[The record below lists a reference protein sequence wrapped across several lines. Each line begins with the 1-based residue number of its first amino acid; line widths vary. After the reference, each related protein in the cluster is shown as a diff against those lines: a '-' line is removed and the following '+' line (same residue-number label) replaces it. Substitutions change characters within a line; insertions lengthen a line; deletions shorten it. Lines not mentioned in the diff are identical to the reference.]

1 MNEKIYEWK
10 ENRIMFDFSTDLS
23 SINDT
28 TILLR
33 LSLAVLLGGLI
44 GFERGRAGRPAGLRT
59 HILVCLG
66 STLAIMTNQY
76 IFEKY
81 GVSDPSRMAGQVIS
95 GIGFLG
101 AGTII
106 VTGRH
111 QVKGLTTAA
120 GLWATACMGLAIGIG
135 FYKAAI
141 VSCVFIAFATVV
153 LHRLDNIMLSKSK
166 VLDIYIEINKTAS
179 ITSVLDTVKSYMVHI
194 ESIEMVK
201 PTYDSNA
208 AIAAIMTLRLKQKR
222 VRLDVLAKICAIEG
236 VSFAEE
242 I

>member
-1 MNEKIYEWK
+1 MFEFSND
-10 ENRIMFDFSTDLS
+10 IM

-28 TILLR
+28 SIILR
-33 LSLAVLLGGLI
+33 LLLSIVLGGVI
-44 GFERGRAGRPAGLRT
+44 GFERGRSGRPAGFRT

-66 STLAIMTNQY
+66 SSLAMMTNQF
-76 IFEKY
+76 IIQEY
-81 GVSDPSRMAGQVIS
+81 GTGDPTRIAAQVVS

-141 VSCVFIAFATVV
+141 ISCVLIFFVTVV
-153 LHRLDNIMLSKSK
+153 LHRLDNTMLSKSK
-166 VLDIYIEINKTAS
+166 VMDLYIEFNNSTS
-179 ITSVLDTVKSYMVHI
+179 ITSVADAIKSQMIHI
-194 ESIEMVK
+194 DSIEILK
-201 PTYDSNA
+201 PTYGNKS
-208 AIAAIMTLRLKQKR
+208 AIAAIMTIRLKQKR
-222 VRLDVLAKICAIEG
+222 VRLDVVTKINEIDG
-236 VSFAEE
+236 VEFVEE

>member
-1 MNEKIYEWK
+1 
-10 ENRIMFDFSTDLS
+10 MFHFTDNLS

-28 TILLR
+28 TIILR
-33 LSLAVLLGGLI
+33 LLLAVVFGGVI

-66 STLAIMTNQY
+66 SALAIMTNQY
-76 IFEKY
+76 VFEKY
-81 GVSDPSRMAGQVIS
+81 GISDPTRIAAQVVS

-141 VSCVFIAFATVV
+141 FACFLIAFATVV
-153 LHRLDNIMLSKSK
+153 LHRFDNIMLSKSK
-166 VLDIYIEINKTAS
+166 MIDVYMEIKKNVPINKVIDQIKMNDMVIDSLELVRAS
-179 ITSVLDTVKSYMVHI
+179 YDT
-194 ESIEMVK
+194 
-201 PTYDSNA
+201 N
-208 AIAAIMTLRLKQKR
+208 AIATIMTLRLKHKR
-222 VRLDVLAKICAIEG
+222 VRLDIITTLCAIEG
-236 VSFAEE
+236 IEFAEE

>member
-1 MNEKIYEWK
+1 
-10 ENRIMFDFSTDLS
+10 MFNFSTDLHGV
-23 SINDT
+23 NDT
-28 TILLR
+28 SVIVR
-33 LSLAVLLGGLI
+33 LILAVVLGGII

-76 IFEKY
+76 IYQQY
-81 GVSDPSRMAGQVIS
+81 GVGDPTRMAAQVIS

-141 VSCVFIAFATVV
+141 VTCMLIAFATIV
-153 LHRLDNIMLSKSK
+153 LHRLDNSMLSKSK
-166 VLDIYIEINKTAS
+166 VMDIYIEFCKSSSLTTILDGMKEINVN
-179 ITSVLDTVKSYMVHI
+179 ID
-194 ESIEMVK
+194 SIEMVK
-201 PTYDSNA
+201 PPIDTDTTA
-208 AIAAIMTLRLKQKR
+208 AAIMTLRLKKR
-222 VRLDVLAKICAIEG
+222 RVKLDIITKINAIEG
-236 VSFAEE
+236 VKFVEE

>member
-1 MNEKIYEWK
+1 
-10 ENRIMFDFSTDLS
+10 MFNFTSDLY

-28 TILLR
+28 SILVR
-33 LSLAVLLGGLI
+33 LLLAVLLGGLI

-66 STLAIMTNQY
+66 SALAIMTNQY
-76 IFEKY
+76 IFQYY
-81 GVSDPSRMAGQVIS
+81 GVGDPTRMAAQVIS

-120 GLWATACMGLAIGIG
+120 GLWATACMGLAVGIG

-141 VSCVFIAFATVV
+141 AACLLISFSTTV
-153 LHRLDNIMLSKSK
+153 LHRLDNSMLSKSK
-166 VLDIYIEINKTAS
+166 VLDIYIEFGKSAS
-179 ITSVLDTVKSYMVHI
+179 LTSVLEEMRQNDVQI
-194 ESIEMVK
+194 DSIEMVK
-201 PTYDSNA
+201 P
-208 AIAAIMTLRLKQKR
+208 AIDTNISAAAIMTLRLKKKR
-222 VRLDVLAKICAIEG
+222 VKLDIITKLNSIEG
-236 VSFAEE
+236 VEFVEE

>member
-1 MNEKIYEWK
+1 MFEFTRDIY
-10 ENRIMFDFSTDLS
+10 

-28 TILLR
+28 TIILR
-33 LSLAVLLGGLI
+33 LLLAVILGGVI

-76 IFEKY
+76 ITERY
-81 GVSDPSRMAGQVIS
+81 NVGDPTRMAAQVIS

-141 VSCVFIAFATVV
+141 VACILIGFSTIV
-153 LHRLDNIMLSKSK
+153 LHRLDNYALTKSK
-166 VLDIYIEINKTAS
+166 VFDIYIEFDKSAS
-179 ITSVLDTVKSYMVHI
+179 ISMVLDTLKKNSVSI

-201 PTYDSNA
+201 PSYDRTASA
-208 AIAAIMTLRLKQKR
+208 AAIMTIRLKQKSLR
-222 VRLDVLAKICAIEG
+222 VEVVTKIAAIDG
-236 VSFAEE
+236 VEFAEE

>member
-1 MNEKIYEWK
+1 
-10 ENRIMFDFSTDLS
+10 MFDFSSDLK
-23 SINDT
+23 SINDG

-33 LSLAVLLGGLI
+33 LVLAVVLGGII

-66 STLAIMTNQY
+66 ATLAIMTNQY
-76 IFEKY
+76 VFQEY
-81 GVSDPSRMAGQVIS
+81 GVSDPTRMAAQVIS

-120 GLWATACMGLAIGIG
+120 GLWASACMGLAIGIG

-141 VSCVFIAFATVV
+141 VACLLIAFTTVV
-153 LHRLDNIMLSKSK
+153 LHRLDNFMLLRSK
-166 VLDIYIEINKTAS
+166 VLDVYVEFSKSAS
-179 ITSVLDTVKSYMVHI
+179 ITEILDIIKQNNVKI
-194 ESIEMVK
+194 DSIEMVK
-201 PTYDSNA
+201 PTLDTNA
-208 AIAAIMTLRLKQKR
+208 SAAAIMTLKLKQKR
-222 VRLDVLAKICAIEG
+222 VRLDVISQICAIDG
-236 VSFAEE
+236 VEFAEE

>member
-1 MNEKIYEWK
+1 MKIY
-10 ENRIMFDFSTDLS
+10 RGDFLFNFSSDLY

-28 TILLR
+28 TIVIRLL
-33 LSLAVLLGGLI
+33 LSVILGGII
-44 GFERGRAGRPAGLRT
+44 GFERGRSGRPAGLRT

-66 STLAIMTNQY
+66 STLAMMTNQY
-76 IFEKY
+76 IFQEY
-81 GVSDPSRMAGQVIS
+81 AINDPTRMAAQVIS

-106 VTGRH
+106 VTGKH

-141 VSCVFIAFATVV
+141 LACLLIFFVTVV
-153 LHRLDNIMLSKSK
+153 LHRLDNSMLSKSK
-166 VLDIYIEINKTAS
+166 VMDLYIEISNAVS
-179 ITSVLDTVKSYMVHI
+179 ISSVADAIKSQMIYI
-194 ESIEMVK
+194 ESIEVVK
-201 PTYDSNA
+201 PAYGNEVT
-208 AIAAIMTLRLKQKR
+208 IAAIMTIRLKQKS
-222 VRLDVLAKICAIEG
+222 VKLDVISNICEIKG
-236 VSFAEE
+236 VEFAEE

>member
-1 MNEKIYEWK
+1 
-10 ENRIMFDFSTDLS
+10 MFEFSSDLS
-23 SINDT
+23 AINDT
-28 TILLR
+28 TIVLR
-33 LSLAVLLGGLI
+33 LFLAVLLGGVI

-76 IFEKY
+76 VFQKY
-81 GVSDPSRMAGQVIS
+81 GVGDPTRLAAQVIS

-141 VSCVFIAFATVV
+141 FACILIAFATVV

-166 VLDIYIEINKTAS
+166 ILDVYIEINKGYT
-179 ITSVLDTVKSYMVHI
+179 ITNILDKIKMNGI
-194 ESIEMVK
+194 AIDSIEIVK
-201 PTYDSNA
+201 ASYDTNSV
-208 AIAAIMTLRLKQKR
+208 AAIMTIRLKHKR
-222 VRLDVLAKICAIEG
+222 IRLDVISNVCTIEG
-236 VSFAEE
+236 VEFAEE

>member
-1 MNEKIYEWK
+1 MINLT
-10 ENRIMFDFSTDLS
+10 SDLS

-28 TILLR
+28 TIILR
-33 LSLAVLLGGLI
+33 LFLAVILGGVI

-76 IFEKY
+76 VFQKY
-81 GVSDPSRMAGQVIS
+81 GVGDPTRLAAQVIS

-101 AGTII
+101 AGTIL

-141 VSCVFIAFATVV
+141 FACLLIAFSTVV
-153 LHRLDNIMLSKSK
+153 LHRLDNIMLTKSR
-166 VLDIYIEINKTAS
+166 VLDIYIEFKRSTT
-179 ITSVLDTVKSYMVHI
+179 ITSVIDEIKQNGIVI
-194 ESIEMVK
+194 DSIEMVK
-201 PTYDSNA
+201 ASYDTSA
-208 AIAAIMTLRLKQKR
+208 MAAIMTIRLKHKR
-222 VRLDVLAKICAIEG
+222 LRLDVIASICAIEG
-236 VSFAEE
+236 VEFAEE

>member
-1 MNEKIYEWK
+1 
-10 ENRIMFDFSTDLS
+10 MFDFSTDLN

-28 TILLR
+28 TIILR
-33 LSLAVLLGGLI
+33 LVLSVLLGGII

-66 STLAIMTNQY
+66 STMAIMTNQY
-76 IFEKY
+76 IFQVY
-81 GVSDPSRMAGQVIS
+81 GTGDPSRMASQVIS

-141 VSCVFIAFATVV
+141 LGCLLIAFSTLV
-153 LHRLDNIMLSKSK
+153 LHRLDNMILSKSK
-166 VLDIYIEINKTAS
+166 VLDIYIEFKKSAS
-179 ITSVLDTVKSYMVHI
+179 ITAILDTMKFHDVHI
-194 ESIEMVK
+194 DSIEMVK

-208 AIAAIMTLRLKQKR
+208 SMAAIMTLRLKQKKF
-222 VRLDVLAKICAIEG
+222 RLEIMATICSLEG

>member
-1 MNEKIYEWK
+1 
-10 ENRIMFDFSTDLS
+10 MFNFSTDLS
-23 SINDT
+23 SVNDT
-28 TILLR
+28 SIILR
-33 LSLAVLLGGLI
+33 LVMSILCGGII
-44 GFERGRAGRPAGLRT
+44 GFERGRVGRPAGLRT

-66 STLAIMTNQY
+66 STLATLTNQY
-76 IFEKY
+76 VFQTY
-81 GVSDPSRMAGQVIS
+81 GVSDPTRLGAQVIS

-135 FYKAAI
+135 FYKAA
-141 VSCVFIAFATVV
+141 VVGCVLIFFSTVV
-153 LHRLDNIMLSKSK
+153 LHRLDNNMLSKSK
-166 VLDIYIEINKTAS
+166 VLDIYMEIDRKASMSMVLESIKSSGAS
-179 ITSVLDTVKSYMVHI
+179 I
-194 ESIEMVK
+194 ENIEMMK
-201 PTYDSNA
+201 PHVAQDATS
-208 AIAAIMTLRLKQKR
+208 AAIMTLRLKEKKL
-222 VRLDVLAKICAIEG
+222 RLDVVTIICAIDG

>member
-1 MNEKIYEWK
+1 MLGFIGD
-10 ENRIMFDFSTDLS
+10 IH

-28 TILLR
+28 TVILR
-33 LSLAVLLGGLI
+33 LLLAVILGGAI

-59 HILVCLG
+59 HILVCMG
-66 STLAIMTNQY
+66 SALAVMTNQY
-76 IFEKY
+76 IMEQY
-81 GVSDPSRMAGQVIS
+81 NTGDPTRMAAQVIS

-141 VSCVFIAFATVV
+141 YACILIGFSTIV
-153 LHRLDNIMLSKSK
+153 LQRLDNYALSKSK
-166 VLDIYIEINKTAS
+166 VLDIYIEFDKSAPIS
-179 ITSVLDTVKSYMVHI
+179 MILDALRENNVSI

-201 PTYDSNA
+201 PSYDRSA
-208 AIAAIMTLRLKQKR
+208 SSASIMTIKLRQKSLRLE
-222 VRLDVLAKICAIEG
+222 VITKISAIEG
-236 VSFAEE
+236 VEFVEE

>member
-1 MNEKIYEWK
+1 
-10 ENRIMFDFSTDLS
+10 MFEFTADLK

-28 TILLR
+28 SIIVRLL
-33 LSLAVLLGGLI
+33 LAVILGGII

-66 STLAIMTNQY
+66 SAMAIMTNQFIAQEY
-76 IFEKY
+76 E
-81 GVSDPSRMAGQVIS
+81 GADPTRIAAQVVS

-141 VSCVFIAFATVV
+141 LGCLLIAFSTVV
-153 LHRLDNIMLSKSK
+153 LHRLDNLILSKSK
-166 VLDIYIEINKTAS
+166 VLDVYVEFDKSAS
-179 ITSVLDTVKSYMVHI
+179 ITSILEAMKHHEVLIDA
-194 ESIEMVK
+194 IEMVK
-201 PTYDSNA
+201 PSYDANA
-208 AIAAIMTLRLKQKR
+208 LAAAIMTLRLKEKKL
-222 VRLDVLAKICAIEG
+222 RLEIITTICSIEG
-236 VSFAEE
+236 VAFAEE

>member
-1 MNEKIYEWK
+1 
-10 ENRIMFDFSTDLS
+10 MFNFSSDLVAV
-23 SINDT
+23 NDT
-28 TILLR
+28 TIILR
-33 LSLAVLLGGLI
+33 LFLSVVLGGII
-44 GFERGRAGRPAGLRT
+44 GFERGRTGRPAGLRT

-66 STLAIMTNQY
+66 STLAIMVNQY
-76 IFEKY
+76 IFQEF
-81 GVSDPSRMAGQVIS
+81 GVSDPTRLGAQVIS

-141 VSCVFIAFATVV
+141 VACVLISFVTIV
-153 LHRLDNIMLSKSK
+153 LHRLDNFMLSKSK
-166 VLDIYIEINKTAS
+166 VLDLYIEFDKSTS
-179 ITSVLDTVKSYMVHI
+179 ITSVLDTMKLNNVQI
-194 ESIEMVK
+194 EAIEMVK
-201 PTYDSNA
+201 PTYDVNA
-208 AIAAIMTLRLKQKR
+208 VAAIMTLRLKQKSIR
-222 VRLDVLAKICAIEG
+222 VEVISKVCAIEG
-236 VSFAEE
+236 VVFAEE

>member
-1 MNEKIYEWK
+1 
-10 ENRIMFDFSTDLS
+10 MFHFSSNLME
-23 SINDT
+23 INDT
-28 TILLR
+28 TIVLR
-33 LSLAVLLGGLI
+33 LLLSVLLGGAI

-76 IFEKY
+76 VFQVY
-81 GVSDPSRMAGQVIS
+81 GATDPTRLAAQVIS

-141 VSCVFIAFATVV
+141 LAGILISFATVV
-153 LHRLDNIMLSKSK
+153 LHRLDNFILSKSK
-166 VLDIYIEINKTAS
+166 VMDLYIEFNGSAS
-179 ITSVLDTVKSYMVHI
+179 ITSVLDTMKSYMVQI
-194 ESIEMVK
+194 DSIEMVK
-201 PTYDSNA
+201 PSYGANSS
-208 AIAAIMTLRLKQKR
+208 IAAIMTLKLKKKR
-222 VRLDVLAKICAIEG
+222 VRLDVVAKICTIEG
-236 VSFAEE
+236 VEFAEE

>member
-1 MNEKIYEWK
+1 
-10 ENRIMFDFSTDLS
+10 MFHFTDNLS

-28 TILLR
+28 TIILR
-33 LSLAVLLGGLI
+33 LLLSVVFGGVI

-66 STLAIMTNQY
+66 SALAIMTNQY
-76 IFEKY
+76 VFEKY
-81 GVSDPSRMAGQVIS
+81 GISDPTRIAAQVVS

-135 FYKAAI
+135 FYKAALFA
-141 VSCVFIAFATVV
+141 CFLIAFATVV
-153 LHRLDNIMLSKSK
+153 LHRFDNIMLSKSK
-166 VLDIYIEINKTAS
+166 MIDVYMEIKKNVPINRVIDQIKTNDMVIDSLELVRAS
-179 ITSVLDTVKSYMVHI
+179 YDT
-194 ESIEMVK
+194 
-201 PTYDSNA
+201 N
-208 AIAAIMTLRLKQKR
+208 AIATIMTIRLKHKR
-222 VRLDVLAKICAIEG
+222 VRLDIITTLCAIEG
-236 VSFAEE
+236 VEFAEE

>member
-1 MNEKIYEWK
+1 MIHFTN
-10 ENRIMFDFSTDLS
+10 DLNT
-23 SINDT
+23 INDT
-28 TILLR
+28 TIVLR
-33 LSLAVLLGGLI
+33 LVMSVVLGGII

-59 HILVCLG
+59 HILVCMG
-66 STLAIMTNQY
+66 STLAIMTNQF
-76 IFEKY
+76 IFERY
-81 GVSDPSRMAGQVIS
+81 GTSDPTRIASQVVS

-141 VSCVFIAFATVV
+141 FACFLIAFATIV
-153 LHRLDNIMLSKSK
+153 LHRFDNIMLSKSK
-166 VLDIYIEINKTAS
+166 MLDVYIEIKKTTPINRVIDQIKLNEIVIDS
-179 ITSVLDTVKSYMVHI
+179 L
-194 ESIEMVK
+194 EMVRAS
-201 PTYDSNA
+201 YDTNA
-208 AIAAIMTLRLKQKR
+208 LAVIMTLRLKHQR
-222 VRLDVLAKICAIEG
+222 VRLDVIASICAIEG
-236 VSFAEE
+236 VEFAEE

>member
-1 MNEKIYEWK
+1 
-10 ENRIMFDFSTDLS
+10 MFHFTNDFS

-28 TILLR
+28 TIVVRLL
-33 LSLAVLLGGLI
+33 LSVILGGVI

-66 STLAIMTNQY
+66 SAMAMMTNQY
-76 IFEKY
+76 IYQFY
-81 GVSDPSRMAGQVIS
+81 GVSDPTRMAAQVIS

-135 FYKAAI
+135 FYKAAFFG
-141 VSCVFIAFATVV
+141 CFLIAFATIV
-153 LHRLDNIMLSKSK
+153 LHRFDNVMLSKSK
-166 VLDIYIEINKTAS
+166 IIDIYIEIDKATPVS
-179 ITSVLDTVKSYMVHI
+179 SVFDKIKAHDLVID
-194 ESIEMVK
+194 SIEMVK
-201 PTYDSNA
+201 ASYDTK
-208 AIAAIMTLRLKQKR
+208 AIASIMTLRLKHKR
-222 VRLDVLAKICAIEG
+222 VRLDIITSICSIEG
-236 VSFAEE
+236 VEFAEE

>member
-1 MNEKIYEWK
+1 
-10 ENRIMFDFSTDLS
+10 MFDFSTDLS

-28 TILLR
+28 SIILR
-33 LSLAVLLGGLI
+33 LVLAIILGGAI
-44 GFERGRAGRPAGLRT
+44 GYERGRTGRPAGLRT

-76 IFEKY
+76 IWQYFDV
-81 GVSDPSRMAGQVIS
+81 GDPARMAAQVIS

-141 VSCVFIAFATVV
+141 AACLLIVFSTVV
-153 LHRLDNIMLSKSK
+153 LHRIDNSVLSKSK
-166 VLDIYIEINKTAS
+166 VLDVYIEFNKVISLTS
-179 ITSVLDTVKSYMVHI
+179 ILDGMRQNEVQI
-194 ESIEMVK
+194 DSIEMVR
-201 PTYDSNA
+201 PAFDTNSTA
-208 AIAAIMTLRLKQKR
+208 AAIMTLRLKKKR
-222 VRLDVLAKICAIEG
+222 IKLEVITRINAIEG
-236 VSFAEE
+236 VEFVEE

>member
-1 MNEKIYEWK
+1 
-10 ENRIMFDFSTDLS
+10 MFNFSTDLYS
-23 SINDT
+23 VNDT
-28 TILLR
+28 SIILR
-33 LSLAVLLGGLI
+33 LVMAILCGGII
-44 GFERGRAGRPAGLRT
+44 GFERGRVGRPAGLRT

-66 STLAIMTNQY
+66 STLATLTNQY
-76 IFEKY
+76 VFQTY
-81 GVSDPSRMAGQVIS
+81 DVSDPTRLGAQVIS

-135 FYKAAI
+135 FYKAA
-141 VSCVFIAFATVV
+141 VVGCVLIFFSTVV
-153 LHRLDNIMLSKSK
+153 LHRLDNNMLSKSK
-166 VLDIYIEINKTAS
+166 VLDIYMEIDRKASMSMVLDAIKNSGAS
-179 ITSVLDTVKSYMVHI
+179 I
-194 ESIEMVK
+194 ENIEMMK
-201 PTYDSNA
+201 PHVAQDATS
-208 AIAAIMTLRLKQKR
+208 AAIMTLRLKEKKL
-222 VRLDVLAKICAIEG
+222 RLDVVTIICAIDG

>member
-1 MNEKIYEWK
+1 MIHFTSDH
-10 ENRIMFDFSTDLS
+10 IT
-23 SINDT
+23 INDT
-28 TILLR
+28 TIVLR
-33 LSLAVLLGGLI
+33 LVMSVILGGII

-59 HILVCLG
+59 HILVCMG

-76 IFEKY
+76 VFEKY
-81 GVSDPSRMAGQVIS
+81 NVSDPTRIAAQVVS

-141 VSCVFIAFATVV
+141 VSCLLIAFATIV
-153 LHRLDNIMLSKSK
+153 LHRFDNMMLSKSK
-166 VLDIYIEINKTAS
+166 MLDVYIEIKKTTPMNK
-179 ITSVLDTVKSYMVHI
+179 VLDQIKMNEI
-194 ESIEMVK
+194 SIDSLEMVRAS
-201 PTYDSNA
+201 YDTNA
-208 AIAAIMTLRLKQKR
+208 FAVIMTLRLKHQR
-222 VRLDVLAKICAIEG
+222 IRLDTIASICAIEG
-236 VSFAEE
+236 VEFAEE

>member
-1 MNEKIYEWK
+1 MEGRI
-10 ENRIMFDFSTDLS
+10 IMFDFSTDLNT
-23 SINDT
+23 INDT

-33 LSLAVLLGGLI
+33 LFLAVVLGGAI

-59 HILVCLG
+59 HILVCIG

-76 IFEKY
+76 VFQEY
-81 GVSDPSRMAGQVIS
+81 GISDPTRLGAQVIS

-141 VSCVFIAFATVV
+141 VGCVFITFATVV
-153 LHRLDNIMLSKSK
+153 LHRLDNRMLSKSK
-166 VLDIYIEINKTAS
+166 VLDIYIEFGKSAS
-179 ITSVLDTVKSYMVHI
+179 ITSVLDAIKSYMVHI
-194 ESIEMVK
+194 DSIELVK
-201 PTYDSNA
+201 PSYDANA
-208 AIAAIMTLRLKQKR
+208 TVAAIMTLRLKQKR
-222 VRLDVLAKICAIEG
+222 VRLDVVAKICAIEG
-236 VSFAEE
+236 VEFAEE

>member
-1 MNEKIYEWK
+1 MAELW
-10 ENRIMFDFSTDLS
+10 SDLKS
-23 SINDT
+23 VNDLT
-28 TILLR
+28 VVIRLL
-33 LSLAVLLGGLI
+33 LAVILGGII
-44 GFERGRAGRPAGLRT
+44 GLERGRAGRPAGFRT

-76 IFEKY
+76 VYQEF
-81 GVSDPSRMAGQVIS
+81 GVSDPTRLAAQVIS

-135 FYKAAI
+135 FYSAAI
-141 VSCVFIAFATVV
+141 MTCFLITFVTVG
-153 LHRLDNIMLSKSK
+153 LHKLDNVLLHKSK
-166 VLDIYIEINKTAS
+166 VMDIYIEFNNAS
-179 ITSVLDTVKSYMVHI
+179 RITTVLEKIRSYQIHI
-194 ESIEMVK
+194 DSIEIVK
-201 PTYDSNA
+201 PNYGNNAEVA
-208 AIAAIMTLRLKQKR
+208 AIITLRFKQKKSR
-222 VRLDVLAKICAIEG
+222 YDVIAKICEMNE